1 MVSRCYNSRFN
12 SHHLTVE
19 CELTVQ
25 PGTIPFSAY
34 NSATIGIRVKPPHL
48 ATAMG
53 GMGRCP
59 MRHGYRIG
67 TRRPHEESK
76 MKIDVK
82 GDVLTITLDVSKAA
96 YDAAIPSASGKT
108 KIVDSTHGF
117 TGVVTPAGLV
127 SLSLNATRK

>member
-1 MVSRCYNSRFN
+1 M
-12 SHHLTVE
+12 
-19 CELTVQ
+19 
-25 PGTIPFSAY
+25 
-34 NSATIGIRVKPPHL
+34 ATIGIRVKPPHL

-76 MKIDVK
+76 MKIEQK
-82 GDVLTITLDVSKAA
+82 GNVLLIEIDVSKAM
-96 YDAAIPSASGKT
+96 YDAAVASASGKT

-117 TGVVTPAGLV
+117 TGVVTPGGLCQ
-127 SLSLNATRK
+127 LSLNLTRK